1 MICFLTITCYEMP
14 PPKCHCAK
22 IFNKINLC
30 FYRVNLSDS
39 GDQIKTPIKIEGSW
53 SLPSVNPT
61 TPCTPDK
68 SSLEHSVSIVNLV
81 KASPHEVTH
90 KPMLDLYIRLYSAC
104 LDGQSQLWVLCSD
117 AFNVGSCYR
126 EFTVNS
132 YKKNT
137 LELLAVI
144 SFLLKMTPGIIVL
157 WSC

>member
-1 MICFLTITCYEMP
+1 MLLCKSTKMCVCVCARTRL
-14 PPKCHCAK
+14 KRQHCKSIANTSWNFFK
-22 IFNKINLC
+22 ILIFNINLC

-39 GDQIKTPIKIEGSW
+39 GDQIKTPIKTEGSW

-68 SSLEHSVSIVNLV
+68 PLLEHSVSIVNLV

-117 AFNVGSCYR
+117 AFMLVPVTGS
-126 EFTVNS
+126 S
-132 YKKNT
+132 Q
-137 LELLAVI
+137 LIL
-144 SFLLKMTPGIIVL
+144 
-157 WSC
+157 